1 MDNQPAPLNVSGFKL
16 PTLPIKLSPKSLMII
31 GVVIILLIAGGVGF
45 WYWSKNRQVPKEV
58 PTLGSEIFENT
69 QNPLGGKV
77 PDTNP
82 FADQPNPFGDKT
94 NPIEKAYTNPF

>member
-1 MDNQPAPLNVSGFKL
+1 MDYESKPVL
-16 PTLPIKLSPKSLMII
+16 II
-31 GVVIILLIAGGVGF
+31 GTVVILLVVAGGYWF
-45 WYWSKNRQVPKEV
+45 WSKNKQAPLQET
-58 PTLGSEIFENT
+58 PTLGSEIFEKT
-69 QNPLGGKV
+69 QNPLGGKL

>member
-1 MDNQPAPLNVSGFKL
+1 MIVLVVAV
-16 PTLPIKLSPKSLMII
+16 II
-31 GVVIILLIAGGVGF
+31 GAVWF
-45 WYWSKNRQVPKEV
+45 WFFKTEPAEEAPS
-58 PTLGSEIFENT
+58 LGSEIFEKT
-69 QNPLGGKV
+69 QNPLEGQV